1 MKLQKVI
8 TVVATVIAAIKAALD
23 EAANY
28 CRFEEVI

>member
-1 MKLQKVI
+1 MKKLQKFVSI
-8 TVVATVIAAIKAALD
+8 VIAVIKAALD